1 MNANE
6 EPRKKKTLTL
16 GELSIE
22 RKKIFPNIY
31 STLLFSI
38 KPSSKSTFVQSS
50 NRQNLNE

>member
-6 EPRKKKTLTL
+6 EPRKKNLTL

-22 RKKIFPNIY
+22 RKKNSPNIY